1 VREPLARVLRWGAGT
16 KVRSS
21 PARPRERRVSSPVCW
36 EHSALAWV
44 REPLAHIMCRS
55 AGTKVRSSP
64 ARHWKRRVSSPVCGS
79 IVRLPGC
86 ASLWPASCAGVRER
100 RYGQA
105 RRDIGSGG
113 FPPPFVGSIVRLPG
127 CASLW
132 PASCACLGA
141 RASGSHRALAWV
153 REPLARIVRSPGCAS
168 LWLASCAGVPE
179 RRYGQARRD
188 LGSGGFPPPFVG
200 SMEVLAEQR
209 EVDTPMKFSRPLHTR
224 AGDPCAWLFA

>member
-1 VREPLARVLRWGAGT
+1 MRLPRCASLWPASCAG
-16 KVRSS
+16 V
-21 PARPRERRVSSPVCW
+21 RERRYGQARCDLGSSGFPPPVCR

-44 REPLAHIMCRS
+44 REPLARILRWG

-105 RRDIGSGG
+105 RRD
-113 FPPPFVGSIVRLPG
+113 
-127 CASLW
+127 
-132 PASCACLGA
+132 
-141 RASGSHRALAWV
+141 
-153 REPLARIVRSPGCAS
+153 
-168 LWLASCAGVPE
+168 
-179 RRYGQARRD
+179 
-188 LGSGGFPPPFVG
+188 LGSGGFPPPFVE

-209 EVDTPMKFSRPLHTR
+209 EVDTPMKSSRPLHTW